1 MDPPTV
7 ENKGDLFGSI
17 SGIFPLDTWF
27 DLTYQYKAGR
37 WVTIIDE
44 SKEPITLAEIRVYG
58 SESDIDRLTGL
69 EATLFKNSAP

>member
-17 SGIFPLDTWF
+17 GGSFPLDTWF
-27 DLTYQYKAGR
+27 DLINHYKAGR

-44 SKEPITLAEIRVYG
+44 SKEPITLAEIRIYG
-58 SESDIDRLTGL
+58 SESDLDKLTSL
-69 EATLFKNSAP
+69 EAMLFQNSAQ